1 MQPATNLLDTVFTR
15 QVGVEVPIIGGAMY
29 PCSNPELVGAVS
41 AAGGIG
47 VVQPVSLTYVHG
59 YGYRDGLRLIN
70 KIAGGRPIGMNA
82 LIERG
87 SRRYHERM
95 VRFIDTSLEEGV
107 RFFITSLGNPR
118 WVVDRVAPAGGIVYH
133 DVTERKWALKGLD
146 AGVHGLICVNN
157 RAGGHAGEKTPQE
170 LLDDVGDLGV
180 PLVCAGGI
188 GEAPEFVSALRMGY
202 AAVQLGTRFIASSE
216 CSAHDRYKQGIVEA
230 EEKDVVLT
238 ERLTGIPVAVLN
250 TPYVQRLGLKAN
262 ALSRWMLRNRRT
274 KHFMRT
280 WYMLRSFF
288 ALKRSLNRGDEY
300 RDYWQAGRS
309 VQTIVS
315 VEPVAS
321 IISRFAKA
329 ARAAAALLLLVLGS
343 ALGAQPRPTLA
354 LVGGRI
360 LDGYGG
366 PPIENGVVL
375 VAGDRIVAVGPDT
388 DVRVPAGI
396 NVIDTN
402 GMTVMP
408 GLIDMHV
415 HLQILGHGDYKRWND
430 LYGTQNAK
438 LVMPIAARQL
448 LMAGVTTARDL
459 GGPPRDILDVKRRIA
474 AGEIPGPRLFVA
486 GPFIQHAPY
495 EAYEKEF
502 RWGVNGAD
510 DARAKVEQ
518 AVQMG
523 VDVIKLIDQDQLTLD
538 EVRAVVETAHRLGK
552 PVVAHAHRMEEIRR
566 GLRFGVD
573 DFEHTGLGTAPGYP
587 EDVLQGM
594 RERNSSL
601 YWTPTISPLYTMY
614 AAGQSFSERLDDPA
628 WRDGMPKEMA
638 DEIRRSLAQIPHLP
652 YYALFPSRI
661 PLLPQKFQQ
670 LKASGVRLLIGTD
683 AGIPSNFHNDA
694 TWREMVKFVELG
706 VPPMETIQSAT
717 LWPARALRAEDSI
730 GVLAEGRYADV
741 IAVRGDPLTDM
752 TVMRDVKV
760 IVQGGKRIK

>member
-1 MQPATNLLDTVFTR
+1 MPARTLLDTPFTR
-15 QVGVEVPIIGGAMY
+15 QVGVELPIIGGAMY

-59 YGYRDGLRLIN
+59 HDYREGLRLI
-70 KIAGGRPIGMNA
+70 KQIARGKPIGMNA
-82 LIERG
+82 LIEQG
-87 SRRYHERM
+87 SRRYRERM
-95 VRFIDTSLEEGV
+95 ERFIETSLEEGV

-118 WVVDRVAPAGGIVYH
+118 WVVDRVTPVGGIVYH

-146 AGVHGLICVNN
+146 SGVHGLICVNN
-157 RAGGHAGEKTPQE
+157 RAGGHAGGQTPQQM
-170 LLDDVGDLGV
+170 LDQLGNLGV

-188 GEAPEFVSALRMGY
+188 GEESEFVAALRMGY
-202 AAVQLGTRFIASSE
+202 AAVQLGTRFIASTE
-216 CSAHDRYKQGIVEA
+216 CNAHDRYKAAIVDA
-230 EEKDVVLT
+230 EEQDVVLT

-250 TPYVQRLGLKAN
+250 TPYVQRLGLRAGP
-262 ALSRWMLRNRRT
+262 LSRWMLRNRRT

-280 WYMLRSFF
+280 MYMLRSFF

-300 RDYWQAGRS
+300 RDYWQAGKSVSTIRS
-309 VQTIVS
+309 I
-315 VEPVAS
+315 EPVAS
-321 IISRFAKA
+321 IMNRFAQA
-329 ARAAAALLLLVLGS
+329 ARALAAMLLFVLS
-343 ALGAQPRPTLA
+343 TALGAQARPTLA
-354 LVGGRI
+354 LAGGRV

-375 VAGDRIVAVGPDT
+375 IAGDRIVAVGRDS

-396 NVIDTN
+396 PVIDTN
-402 GMTVMP
+402 GMTMLP

-430 LYGTQNAK
+430 LYGTQNAR
-438 LVMPIAARQL
+438 LVMPIAAKQL
-448 LMAGVTTARDL
+448 LMAGVTSARDL
-459 GGPPRDILDVKRRIA
+459 GGPPRDVLDVKRRIA
-474 AGEIPGPRLFVA
+474 SGEIPGPRLFVS

-495 EAYEKEF
+495 EEYEKDF

-518 AVQMG
+518 VVQMG
-523 VDVIKLIDQDQLTLD
+523 ADVVKLIDQDQMTLE
-538 EVRAVVETAHRLGK
+538 EVRSVVETAHRLGK

-614 AAGQSFSERLDDPA
+614 AAGQSFGERLDDSA
-628 WRDGMPKEMA
+628 WREGMPKEMA
-638 DEIRRSLAQIPHLP
+638 DEIRRSLADIPHLP

-661 PLLPQKFQQ
+661 PLLPHKFQQ

-694 TWREMVKFVELG
+694 TWREMAKWVELG
-706 VPPMETIQSAT
+706 VSPMETIQSAT
-717 LWPARALRAEDSI
+717 LWPARALGAEDRI

-741 IAVRGDPLTDM
+741 IAVRGDPLSDM
-752 TVMRDVKV
+752 TVMRDVRV
-760 IVQGGKRIK
+760 IVQGGKRIR